1 VIPCRCASLN
11 TLAGEGAEDYA
22 TQHLDSMREDAR
34 GRATLRCPE
43 TDVMFYL
50 EPAEGNYTGE
60 GPRRL
65 RRKP

>member
-1 VIPCRCASLN
+1 MIPCRCAALN

-22 TQHLDSMREDAR
+22 TQHLDIVREDAR
-34 GRATLRCPE
+34 GRVTLRCRL

-60 GPRRL
+60 GPRKL
-65 RRKP
+65 RRQG